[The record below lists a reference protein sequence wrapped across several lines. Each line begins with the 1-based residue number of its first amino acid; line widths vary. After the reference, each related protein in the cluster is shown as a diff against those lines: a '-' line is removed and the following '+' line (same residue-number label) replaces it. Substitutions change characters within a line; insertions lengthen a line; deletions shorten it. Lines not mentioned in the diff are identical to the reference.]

1 MLSPAFGQRVFL
13 FSMLAALAALALPC
27 HAHLMAAQ
35 HGTLNIKGSAVYLV
49 LSLPVSA
56 FEGCDD
62 DGDGRMSLAELQR
75 HRATIERRV
84 IAGLLFG
91 DGTQQVR
98 PIDALLSLSPTDDQP
113 DQADQPAPQL
123 IVLAVAQFDKAPQ
136 RLLFST
142 DLFGRNAAEDQLHI
156 TATRGLER
164 QTAVLSPSQGQ
175 GSFFSS
181 PWRSFVDALRRRF
194 AW

>member
-1 MLSPAFGQRVFL
+1 MLSPGIGQQAFL

-27 HAHLMAAQ
+27 RAHLMAAQ

-62 DGDGRMSLAELQR
+62 DADGRMSLAELQR

-91 DGTQQVR
+91 DGTQQLR
-98 PIDALLSLSPTDDQP
+98 PTDALLSLSPTDAQP
-113 DQADQPAPQL
+113 DQPAPQL

-136 RLLFST
+136 RLQFST
-142 DLFGRNAAEDQLHI
+142 DLFGRNAAEDPRFGFWPAMIGSL
-156 TATRGLER
+156 APYLGCVGLVKL
-164 QTAVLSPSQGQ
+164 VL
-175 GSFFSS
+175 
-181 PWRSFVDALRRRF
+181 R
-194 AW
+194 